1 VKRRGSPTIG
11 KFVVL
16 PNALAAGPWDLLAA
30 SVCCALLVGTLV
42 AELATPHTV
51 VGALGLLP
59 LLGAMWLLS
68 NRSAAL
74 VVATGI
80 LVFVASVGLE
90 PNNRLTIVLIGV
102 ATCVTAAVTRL
113 QATALARS
121 VSTGPRIQGLTPR
134 ETEVAHLAGQAYTA
148 AEIGARLH
156 IGERTVETHLAN
168 TYMKLR
174 ISSRRELI
182 RMVSRLEPGKERAAG
197 GEPTAQNRLSSI

>member
-1 VKRRGSPTIG
+1 MDR
-11 KFVVL
+11 FVVR
-16 PNALAAGPWDLLAA
+16 PNALAAGPWDLLVAIVCGAA
-30 SVCCALLVGTLV
+30 LVGILAV
-42 AELATPHTV
+42 ELATPHTV

-74 VVATGI
+74 VAATGL
-80 LVFVASVGLE
+80 LVFAASVGLE

-102 ATCVTAAVTRL
+102 ATCVTAAITRL
-113 QATALARS
+113 QATTLARS
-121 VSTGPRIQGLTPR
+121 VSTGPRIPGLTPR

-182 RMVSRLEPGKERAAG
+182 RLASRLEPGKERAAG
-197 GEPTAQNRLSSI
+197 GGSRPLKTD

>member
-1 VKRRGSPTIG
+1 VKRRERPTNG
-11 KFVVL
+11 RFVVR
-16 PNALAAGPWDLLAA
+16 PNALAAGPWDLLVAA
-30 SVCCALLVGTLV
+30 VCCALLVGILV
-42 AELATPHTV
+42 AELATPQTV

-59 LLGAMWLLS
+59 LLSAMWLLS
-68 NRSAAL
+68 GRSAAL
-74 VVATGI
+74 VAATSL
-80 LVFVASVGLE
+80 LVFAASVGLE

-102 ATCVTAAVTRL
+102 ATCVAAAVTRL

-121 VSTGPRIQGLTPR
+121 VSTGPRTAGLTPR

-182 RMVSRLEPGKERAAG
+182 RMASRLEPGKERAAG
-197 GEPTAQNRLSSI
+197 ATSRPLETD

>member
-1 VKRRGSPTIG
+1 VKRRESPTIDG
-11 KFVVL
+11 FVVR
-16 PNALAAGPWDLLAA
+16 PNALAAGPWDLLVAI
-30 SVCCALLVGTLV
+30 VCCAALVGILAV
-42 AELATPHTV
+42 ELATPHTV

-59 LLGAMWLLS
+59 VLGAMWLLS
-68 NRSAAL
+68 NRRAAL
-74 VVATGI
+74 VAATGL
-80 LVFVASVGLE
+80 LVFAASVGLE

-102 ATCVTAAVTRL
+102 ATCVAAAITRL

-121 VSTGPRIQGLTPR
+121 VSTGRRIPGLTPR

-182 RMVSRLEPGKERAAG
+182 RLASRLEPGKERAAG
-197 GEPTAQNRLSSI
+197 GGSRPLETD

>member
-1 VKRRGSPTIG
+1 MRRRESPTIDR
-11 KFVVL
+11 FVVR
-16 PNALAAGPWDLLAA
+16 PNALAAGPWNLLVAT
-30 SVCCALLVGTLV
+30 VCCAALVGILAV
-42 AELATPHTV
+42 ELATPHTV

-68 NRSAAL
+68 SRSAAL
-74 VVATGI
+74 VAATG
-80 LVFVASVGLE
+80 LLAFAASIGLE

-102 ATCVTAAVTRL
+102 ATCVTAAITRL

-121 VSTGPRIQGLTPR
+121 VSTGPHMPGLTPR
-134 ETEVAHLAGQAYTA
+134 ETEVAQLAGQAYTA

-182 RMVSRLEPGKERAAG
+182 RMASHLEPGKERAAG
-197 GEPTAQNRLSSI
+197 ATSRPLETD